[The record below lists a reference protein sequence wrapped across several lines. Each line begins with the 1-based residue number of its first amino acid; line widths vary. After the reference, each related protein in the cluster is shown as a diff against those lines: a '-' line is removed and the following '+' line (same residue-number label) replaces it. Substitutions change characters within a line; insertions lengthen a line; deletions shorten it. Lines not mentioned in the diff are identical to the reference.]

1 MKINAIKSSKTIKI
15 DDYTAIKIICAL
27 QQAEYAN
34 RAAGFTETADD
45 LKEVRDALRKAYCI
59 INPNA
64 YCKDGD

>member
-1 MKINAIKSSKTIKI
+1 MTINAIKSSKTIKI

-27 QQAEYAN
+27 HQAEDAN
-34 RAAGFTETADD
+34 RNMGFTATADD
-45 LKEVRDALRKAYCI
+45 LVKVRDALRKAYCI